1 VSISTPDL
9 NLGYADYNKLP
20 GALKK
25 DDPAALQKAAEH
37 FESLFIDMWLKSARE
52 ANQVFG
58 KDNFMNSNEMTA
70 HQEMLDHEMAS
81 HLSKQGGIG
90 LAPIIVAQL
99 SGQPMPMN
107 PQDST
112 PAAPVTPV
120 AAQSDQPQKAGR
132 KSAFT
137 TPEEFVQ
144 KLKPIV
150 ESVLAGSGLPVD
162 AVLGQAALETGW
174 GRQVIADT
182 KGQLSHNL
190 FGIKD
195 HTKGEDSVAIHSREF
210 EHGRWV
216 NKQDNF
222 RAYPDWAASV
232 KDYVSTITQ
241 SPRYAHLVEKV
252 EDAMA
257 YLSGLQEAGY
267 ATDPDYAEKIASLIP
282 RVENGG
288 R

>member
-20 GALKK
+20 GSVKK

-58 KDNFMNSNEMTA
+58 KDNFMNSSEMTA
-70 HQEMLDHEMAS
+70 HQEMLDHEMAA

-99 SGQPMPMN
+99 SGKPTPMN
-107 PQDST
+107 PQDT
-112 PAAPVTPV
+112 RPIAGAAPAAVPSEKTV
-120 AAQSDQPQKAGR
+120 QAGR
-132 KSAFT
+132 KTAFSS
-137 TPEEFVQ
+137 PEEFVQ

-150 ESVLAGSGLPVD
+150 ASVLSGSGLPVD

-174 GRQVIADT
+174 GRAVIADT
-182 KGQLSHNL
+182 QGQLSHNL

-195 HTKGEDSVAIHSREF
+195 HAKGEDSVAIHSKEF

-241 SPRYAHLVEKV
+241 SPRYAHLLEKV
-252 EDAMA
+252 DDALS
-257 YLSGLQEAGY
+257 YLSGLQDAGY
-267 ATDPDYAEKIASLIP
+267 ATDPNYAEKIASLIP

>member
-1 VSISTPDL
+1 MSISTPDL

-20 GALKK
+20 GSVKK

-58 KDNFMNSNEMTA
+58 KDNFMNSSEMTA
-70 HQEMLDHEMAS
+70 HQEMLDHEMAA
-81 HLSKQGGIG
+81 HLSQQGGIG

-99 SGQPMPMN
+99 SGKPLPMN
-107 PQDST
+107 PQNT
-112 PAAPVTPV
+112 KPIAAANLV
-120 AAQSDQPQKAGR
+120 AEQTDQALQAGR
-132 KSAFT
+132 KPAFS
-137 TPEEFVQ
+137 TPEEFVR

-150 ESVLAGSGLPVD
+150 ASALADSGLPVN

-174 GRQVIADT
+174 GRAVIADPQ
-182 KGQLSHNL
+182 GRLSHNL

-195 HTKGEDSVAIHSREF
+195 HLKSEDSIAIHSKEF

-222 RAYPDWAASV
+222 RAYPDWTASV
-232 KDYVSTITQ
+232 KDYVATITQ

-252 EDAMA
+252 DDALA
-257 YLSGLQEAGY
+257 YLSGLQDAGY
-267 ATDPDYAEKIASLIP
+267 ATDPNYAEKIASLLP

-288 R
+288 

>member
-1 VSISTPDL
+1 MSISTPDL
-9 NLGYADYNKLP
+9 NLSYADYNKLP
-20 GALKK
+20 GSVKK

-99 SGQPMPMN
+99 SGKPLPMN
-107 PQDST
+107 PQNST
-112 PAAPVTPV
+112 PMVVAAPIATQ
-120 AAQSDQPQKAGR
+120 ADQKVPAGR
-132 KSAFT
+132 KSAFSS
-137 TPEEFVQ
+137 PEEFVQ

-174 GRQVIADT
+174 GQQVIADT

-195 HTKGEDSVAIHSREF
+195 HAKGEDSVAIHSKEF

-252 EDAMA
+252 EDAME
-257 YLSGLQEAGY
+257 YLAGLQEAGY

>member
-1 VSISTPDL
+1 MSISTPDL

-20 GALKK
+20 GSVKK
-25 DDPAALQKAAEH
+25 DDPAGLQKAAEH

-90 LAPIIVAQL
+90 LAPIIVAQF
-99 SGQPMPMN
+99 SGQPLPMN

-112 PAAPVTPV
+112 PVSIAAPVSTR
-120 AAQSDQPQKAGR
+120 SDQISQAGR
-132 KSAFT
+132 KSAFAS
-137 TPEEFVQ
+137 PEEFVQ

-150 ESVLAGSGLPVD
+150 ETVLEGSGLPVD

-174 GRQVIADT
+174 GRLVIADRQ
-182 KGQLSHNL
+182 GQLSHNL

-195 HTKGEDSVAIHSREF
+195 HAKGEDSVAIHSKEF

-222 RAYPDWAASV
+222 RAYPDWTASV

-241 SPRYAHLVEKV
+241 SPRYAHLLEKV
-252 EDAMA
+252 DDALE

-267 ATDPDYAEKIASLIP
+267 ATDPDYAAKIASLIP

>member
-1 VSISTPDL
+1 MSISTPDL
-9 NLGYADYNKLP
+9 SLGYADYNKLP
-20 GALKK
+20 GSVKK

-58 KDNFMNSNEMTA
+58 KDNFMNSSEMTA

-81 HLSKQGGIG
+81 HLSQQGGIG

-99 SGQPMPMN
+99 SGKPAPMN
-107 PQDST
+107 PQVNASL
-112 PAAPVTPV
+112 AVANSVTK
-120 AAQSDQPQKAGR
+120 QSDQTVQAGR
-132 KSAFT
+132 KAAFS

-150 ESVLAGSGLPVD
+150 ASALAGSGLPVD

-174 GRQVIADT
+174 GRAVIADSR
-182 KGQLSHNL
+182 GQLSHNL

-195 HTKGEDSVAIHSREF
+195 QAKGEDSVAIHSKEF

-222 RAYPDWAASV
+222 RAYSDWAASV

-241 SPRYAHLVEKV
+241 SPRYAHLLEKV
-252 EDAMA
+252 DDALA
-257 YLSGLQEAGY
+257 YLSGLQDAGY
-267 ATDPDYAEKIASLIP
+267 ATDPNYAEKIASLIP